1 MVRSLFK
8 SSRQGRGPVTGR
20 VLALGAVLASSFALV
35 ACSGSPQMQRSLQYE
50 ALDLEVGDL
59 EKYGVAFVTP
69 SSNTGQEQ
77 DRQGVA
83 FLFARVL
90 EELRPN
96 IPVTTLAET
105 LGEINGAGLQNEYKE
120 MFEFYDD
127 TGMLPSD
134 TLRRI
139 GELTGQRYVAML
151 QLAAFEKRN
160 RGRMSL
166 VGIRFIDTKIANLR
180 LFYQLWDTHDG
191 SIAWEANQELT
202 MAYES
207 IRETFVTFDQ
217 MIELVAVDLVD
228 RLPRTCSEVEIAEA
242 TCPMSPES
250 QGERYSMGGLK
261 KDSEEL

>member
-1 MVRSLFK
+1 MSF
-8 SSRQGRGPVTGR
+8 SSDSTGPKRPQRQHRLGRLALLAG
-20 VLALGAVLASSFALV
+20 VLALT
-35 ACSGSPQMQRSLQYE
+35 ACSGSPQMQRSLKYD
-50 ALDLEVGDL
+50 ALDLDVGDL
-59 EKYGVAFVTP
+59 EQYGVAFITP
-69 SSNTGQEQ
+69 SSITGQEQ

-90 EELRPN
+90 TEERPN
-96 IPVTTLAET
+96 IPVTPLAET
-105 LGEINGAGLQNEYKE
+105 LGEINRAGIQGEYKE

-134 TLRRI
+134 TLRKI

-151 QLAAFEKRN
+151 KLAAFEKRN
-160 RGRMSL
+160 RGRMSI

-180 LFYQLWDTHDG
+180 LFYQLWDSRDG

-217 MIELVAVDLVD
+217 MIELVAQDLVD
-228 RLPRTCSEVEIAEA
+228 RLPRHCTEVELAEG
-242 TCPMSPES
+242 TCPMLPDS
-250 QGERYSMGGLK
+250 QGERYSMGGIK
-261 KDSEEL
+261 GEEEKL